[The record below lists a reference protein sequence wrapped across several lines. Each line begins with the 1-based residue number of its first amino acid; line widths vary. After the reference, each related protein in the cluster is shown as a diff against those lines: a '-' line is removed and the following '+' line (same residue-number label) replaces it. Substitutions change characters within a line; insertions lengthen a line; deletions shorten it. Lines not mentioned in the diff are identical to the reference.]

1 MLKILSF
8 LSNSGLFVAQARL
21 TASEASIPVEHLD
34 DAVIRAERRTYLQEG
49 IGKTVRSTNQ
59 YHSRTKY

>member
-21 TASEASIPVEHLD
+21 TASEASTPVEHLD
-34 DAVIRAERRTYLQEG
+34 DAVIRAERRTYL
-49 IGKTVRSTNQ
+49 
-59 YHSRTKY
+59 